1 MDDDDVHPIVHLTI
15 WGVLVAAAWCWPH
28 FLPNNLYQPSSKHR
42 LVPERTANQTSQP
55 SPPPLSAARKKRKSK
70 YIPEEIAK
78 TDPFMG
84 KHDYADENMYTF
96 FIDTY
101 LSLSLIIN

>member
-1 MDDDDVHPIVHLTI
+1 VLASFPSQQSLPAFFKAPIGT
-15 WGVLVAAAWCWPH
+15 GTDRES
-28 FLPNNLYQPSSKHR
+28 NQP
-42 LVPERTANQTSQP
+42 A

>member
-1 MDDDDVHPIVHLTI
+1 LLLLGVGLISFPTI
-15 WGVLVAAAWCWPH
+15 
-28 FLPNNLYQPSSKHR
+28 F
-42 LVPERTANQTSQP
+42 TSLLQSTDWYRNGP
-55 SPPPLSAARKKRKSK
+55 RIKPASLPPPLSAARKKRKSK